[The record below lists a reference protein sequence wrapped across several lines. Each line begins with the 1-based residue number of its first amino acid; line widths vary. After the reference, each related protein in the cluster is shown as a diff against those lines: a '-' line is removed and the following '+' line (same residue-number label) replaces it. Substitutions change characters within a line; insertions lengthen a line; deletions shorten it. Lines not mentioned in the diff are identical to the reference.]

1 MATAF
6 DVLQFYPPNFNN
18 QGNKASKIG
27 VVLFLEA
34 GLIEDGM

>member
-1 MATAF
+1 MFYSFT
-6 DVLQFYPPNFNN
+6 LQILTIKAI
-18 QGNKASKIG
+18 KASKIG